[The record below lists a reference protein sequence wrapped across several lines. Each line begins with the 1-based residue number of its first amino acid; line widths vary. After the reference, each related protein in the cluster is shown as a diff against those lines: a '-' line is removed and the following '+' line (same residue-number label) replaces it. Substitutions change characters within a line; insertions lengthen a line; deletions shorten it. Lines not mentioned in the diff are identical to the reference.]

1 MGPLTMSGEGSSVQP
16 GRADCQ
22 GEQTHQV
29 VGNMTGQDSA
39 VQVKPL
45 DVDNYAVWSARMKM
59 LLISKKLWA
68 VVKETKAN
76 EEDSQKALAIMG
88 LHVADFHLQR
98 VMSAN
103 SAKELWDSFEATYK
117 AKNNARRVSLRKE
130 LNSLQKQPSEPLT
143 KYTARA
149 KSLWSDLVA
158 TGHEMKET
166 ELCWTVLSGLPK
178 EYDIVVTILE
188 SSTEELSLDA
198 ILPQLLQVEQR
209 QSMAEDTV
217 KVFGARSSN
226 GFQRDREC
234 YYCGEPGHIKANCQK
249 RIRDKGT
256 RRTVAF

>member
-1 MGPLTMSGEGSSVQP
+1 LTLANTSLAVRHLRTQQVMGPLTMSGEGSSVQP

-166 ELCWTVLSGLPK
+166 ELCWTEANRLVTGALRLPVAGVRRQ
-178 EYDIVVTILE
+178 EVV
-188 SSTEELSLDA
+188 
-198 ILPQLLQVEQR
+198 
-209 QSMAEDTV
+209 
-217 KVFGARSSN
+217 GRS
-226 GFQRDREC
+226 
-234 YYCGEPGHIKANCQK
+234 
-249 RIRDKGT
+249 
-256 RRTVAF
+256 VAGR